1 MPEHHQL
8 PPIPTGPD
16 LLAAVQAADN
26 HLVIPDPDRAFRA
39 ACRRAIHAIFT
50 GDLVPTGFRLRYTG
64 RNRGDL
70 VLSIVP
76 IEDAPRPP
84 DPLPSIP
91 IPESLRGCHPII
103 SATREVIGNRKTGW
117 IDTHHQKGVA
127 HLRIHPGN
135 LKRSLLI
142 LQAMVAEAQ
151 RRGFDVKTGG
161 RCEGLVLVVDGYPQE
176 IAIKEETSRSPHEPT
191 PAEQKQIDKG
201 YSWGVPKWDVEPT
214 GRLVLLL
221 GHESYTMKTLAADR
235 QRWKLE
241 DKLATAFEKLSAESE
256 KARLRD
262 EERARV
268 EQRRQEAWQA
278 AMDAARVEYVD
289 HKRTEW
295 LSDQLGRWR
304 DARDLRE
311 FVTAVGERE
320 GLSDDD
326 REWLTWI
333 EARAD
338 NIDPSRRRIAPP
350 PPPEPGPEDLKPF
363 LHGISPYGTRGW

>member
-1 MPEHHQL
+1 MPEHPQL
-8 PPIPTGPD
+8 PSIPTGLD

-39 ACRRAIHAIFT
+39 ACRRAIHAIFA
-50 GDLVPTGFRLRYTG
+50 GDLVPAGFRLRYTG

-70 VLSIVP
+70 VLSIVT
-76 IEDAPRPP
+76 IEHEPRPP

-91 IPESLRGCHPII
+91 VPESLRGCHPVI
-103 SATREVIGNRKTGW
+103 SATREVIGNRKIGR
-117 IDTHHQKGVA
+117 IDTYHQKRVA

-135 LKRSLLI
+135 VKRSLLI

-161 RCEGLVLVVDGYPQE
+161 RCEGLVLVVDGYPHE
-176 IAIKEETSRSPHEPT
+176 IAIKKETSRSPHEPT
-191 PAEQKQIDKG
+191 PAEQKQIDRG
-201 YSWGVPKWDVEPT
+201 YSWGVPKWEVEPT

-241 DKLATAFEKLSAESE
+241 DKLAVAFEKLSEASE

-262 EERARV
+262 EKLARQ
-268 EQRRQEAWQA
+268 EQRRQEAWQDA
-278 AMDAARVEYVD
+278 IDAARLEYID
-289 HKRTEW
+289 HKRNEW
-295 LSDQLGRWR
+295 LNDQLGRWR

-311 FVTAVGERE
+311 FVTAVRDRE